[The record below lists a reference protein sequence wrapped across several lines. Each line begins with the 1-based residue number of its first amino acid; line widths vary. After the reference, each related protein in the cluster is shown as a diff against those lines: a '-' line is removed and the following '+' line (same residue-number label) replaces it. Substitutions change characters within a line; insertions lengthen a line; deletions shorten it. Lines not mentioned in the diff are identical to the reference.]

1 MDTQNSF
8 QPQAP
13 KPNEQGS
20 KRTMLIVVIIAL
32 LAVNALL
39 LWQFFDKK
47 QSLDETQISL
57 DESLTDK
64 ESLQKEL
71 DQAKQEFDKINQ
83 DNVGMQA
90 KLSEKDAEIQAKV
103 EEIQRMIKSGDAV
116 QLKKA
121 KNELGKLKLLN
132 RIYLIQIDSLHTV
145 NVALKGENQQLNTN
159 LSQEKSKTQNLS
171 QENVV
176 LANKVAIGS
185 ILKTNAVTSS
195 GVKFKSSGKELETNR
210 ANSVEKIKVCF
221 VIEENLVV
229 DKSRK
234 DIFIRIIGPDGS
246 VLSGGNE
253 TFMYKGQPT
262 LYSTR
267 ETINY
272 DNTRSDMCIFWA
284 KGNEFAKGDY
294 NVEIYADGAVIG
306 KSGFSLK

>member
-8 QPQAP
+8 QPKAP

-32 LAVNALL
+32 LLVNALL

-47 QSLDETQISL
+47 QSLDETQITL
-57 DESLTDK
+57 DESLSEKDA
-64 ESLQKEL
+64 LQKEL
-71 DQAKQEFDKINQ
+71 DSAKGEFDRINQ
-83 DNVGMQA
+83 ENAGMQA

-103 EEIQRMIKSGDAV
+103 EEIQRLIKSGDAA

-145 NVALKGENQQLNTN
+145 NTVLKGENQQLTTTLTN
-159 LSQEKSKTQNLS
+159 EKSKTQNLS

-185 ILKTNAVTSS
+185 ILKTSSVTAN
-195 GVKFKSSGKELETNR
+195 GVKFKSSGKESETNR
-210 ANSVEKIKVCF
+210 TNAIEKIKVCF

-234 DIFIRIIGPDGS
+234 DIFVRIKGPDGS
-246 VLSGGNE
+246 ILSNGNE

-262 LYSTR
+262 LYSTK

-272 DNTRSDMCIFWA
+272 DNTRADLCLYWA
-284 KGNEFAKGDY
+284 KNGDYPKGDY
-294 NVEIYADGAVIG
+294 EVEIFADGAVIG
-306 KSGFSLK
+306 KSFFSLK